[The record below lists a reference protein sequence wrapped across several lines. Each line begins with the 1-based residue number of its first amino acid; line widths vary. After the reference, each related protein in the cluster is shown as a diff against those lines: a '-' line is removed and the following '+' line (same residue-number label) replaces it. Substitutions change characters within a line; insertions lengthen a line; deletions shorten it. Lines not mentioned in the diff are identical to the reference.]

1 MKDRYLAAID
11 LGSSAI
17 RLAVGQISSGPDK
30 REVIALI
37 GAEEVPSA
45 GISKGSI
52 RSLDDAT
59 SAVSSVLDRVER
71 AVGAPVS
78 DVYVGIGGLHCQI
91 RPSKGV
97 IGVSRPDG
105 EIHEEDY
112 RRVLENAS
120 TVSNPA
126 NFEVLHRLPQRFTV
140 DDQPGVKDPVGMQGV
155 RLEAE
160 VCVIQAMASH
170 VRNLTQAVLRTNV
183 DVTGLV
189 FAPLASAES
198 VLTLRQRELGAA
210 LVNIGASTTSIAVF
224 EDGELLHAAVIP
236 IGSDHI
242 TSDIA
247 IGLRTSLEVAEQCKR
262 HFASATPEAV
272 SQYDMIDLRELGA
285 PESEHVSPRFISEIS
300 SARVEEIFEKVEEEL
315 RKINRSGLLPAGV
328 VLAGGG
334 AKLNGIVEIAKRV
347 LRLPASMSPGI
358 QVQTPLL
365 EISRDPAY
373 ATVLGLMVWG
383 FEDERNASSAR
394 TSNMS
399 GGSGFFKKVG
409 SPIKKIFKSFIP

>member
-17 RLAVGQISSGPDK
+17 RLAVGQVSTGPDK
-30 REVIALI
+30 RETISLI

-45 GISKGSI
+45 GISKGTI

-71 AVGAPVS
+71 AVGAPIS
-78 DVYVGIGGLHCQI
+78 DVYVGIGGLHTQI

-105 EIHEEDY
+105 EIREEDY
-112 RRVLENAS
+112 RRVMENAAAAA
-120 TVSNPA
+120 NPT
-126 NFEVLHRLPQRFTV
+126 NYEVLHRLPQRFTV

-160 VCVIQAMASH
+160 VCIIQALASH
-170 VRNLTQAVLRTNV
+170 VRNLTPAGLRTNV
-183 DVTGLV
+183 DVTGLI
-189 FAPLASAES
+189 FSPLAAAES
-198 VLTLRQRELGAA
+198 VLSLRQRELGSA
-210 LVNIGASTTSIAVF
+210 LVNIGASTTSIAIF
-224 EDGELLHAAVIP
+224 EDGELLHASVIP
-236 IGSDHI
+236 IGSDHV

-247 IGLRTSLEVAEQCKR
+247 IGLRTSLDVAEQCKR
-262 HFASATPEAV
+262 HFASAIPESV

-285 PESEHVSPRFISEIS
+285 ADSEHVSPRFISEIA
-300 SARVEEIFEKVEEEL
+300 SARVEEVFEKVEEEL
-315 RKINRSGLLPAGV
+315 RKIGRSGLLPAGI

-334 AKLNGIVEIAKRV
+334 SKLNGIVDTAKRV
-347 LRLPASMSPGI
+347 LRLPASLSPGI
-358 QVQTPLL
+358 QLQTPLV
-365 EISRDPAY
+365 EIARDPAY

-383 FEDERNASSAR
+383 FEDERAPANTR
-394 TSNMS
+394 
-399 GGSGFFKKVG
+399 GGMLQGGDGLLKKVG
-409 SPIKKIFKSFIP
+409 DPIKKIFKSFIP

>member
-45 GISKGSI
+45 GISKGAI

-120 TVSNPA
+120 SASNPA

-210 LVNIGASTTSIAVF
+210 LVNIGASTTSVAVF

-262 HFASATPEAV
+262 HFASAIPETV
-272 SQYDMIDLRELGA
+272 SQYETIDLRDLGA
-285 PESEHVSPRFISEIS
+285 PESEHVTPRFISEIAA
-300 SARVEEIFEKVEEEL
+300 ARVEEIFEKVEEEL

-347 LRLPASMSPGI
+347 LRLPASLSQGI

-365 EISRDPAY
+365 EIARDPAY

-383 FEDERNASSAR
+383 FEDERNANTAR
-394 TSNMS
+394 TTNMS
-399 GGSGFFKKVG
+399 GGSGFIKKVG
-409 SPIKKIFKSFIP
+409 NPIKKIFKSFIP